1 MLRLFGSP
9 RVLGAATPSRLG
21 DHGAVAFEFALIFPV
36 LLLMFAGIFGIGV
49 VMIEDMQLT
58 FVAQQAANVEAAN
71 LSTGLAGLGAQ
82 WATGQLGQQG
92 ASFTYVDLT
101 PSCPAPTK
109 GAQVTGMWPISLG
122 IFPSLTLQQT
132 ATACLP

>member
-1 MLRLFGSP
+1 MLRLFGPP

-36 LLLMFAGIFGIGV
+36 LLLMLAGIFGIGV
-49 VMIEDMQLT
+49 VMIEYMQLT

-71 LSTGLAGLGAQ
+71 LGTGLGAQ

-92 ASFTYVDLT
+92 ASFTYVDPT
-101 PSCPAPTK
+101 PLCPGTK

-132 ATACLP
+132 AIACLP

>member
-1 MLRLFGSP
+1 
-9 RVLGAATPSRLG
+9 LGAATPSRLG

-71 LSTGLAGLGAQ
+71 LGTGLGAQ
-82 WATGQLGQQG
+82 WSAGSAGGIVHLRRPDAVMPRTDQRGTGHRNV
-92 ASFTYVDLT
+92 AH
-101 PSCPAPTK
+101 
-109 GAQVTGMWPISLG
+109 
-122 IFPSLTLQQT
+122 
-132 ATACLP
+132 

>member
-1 MLRLFGSP
+1 M
-9 RVLGAATPSRLG
+9 LG
-21 DHGAVAFEFALIFPV
+21 DRGAVAVEFAVVFPV

-49 VMIEDMQLT
+49 VMIEDMQLA
-58 FVAQQAANVEAAN
+58 FVAQQAANIEAH
-71 LSTGLAGLGAQ
+71 LGTGLGAQ

-92 ASFTYVDLT
+92 ASFTYVDQA
-101 PSCPAPTK
+101 SCPAPTR

-132 ATACLP
+132 FTACF

>member
-1 MLRLFGSP
+1 MLRLFGTP
-9 RVLGAATPSRLG
+9 RVFGAATHSRLG

-49 VMIEDMQLT
+49 VMIEDMQLA

-71 LSTGLAGLGAQ
+71 LGRGLGAQ

-92 ASFTYVDLT
+92 ASFTYVDQA
-101 PSCPAPTK
+101 SCPAPTK